1 MTCSPWDIDTLVC
14 DALNHLASQ
23 VEDGVL
29 VRLHRLG
36 RVDDKHE
43 WRVQHLIQFG
53 LEVHI
58 FSAKRNQ

>member
-43 WRVQHLIQFG
+43 WRVEHL
-53 LEVHI
+53 V
-58 FSAKRNQ
+58 K